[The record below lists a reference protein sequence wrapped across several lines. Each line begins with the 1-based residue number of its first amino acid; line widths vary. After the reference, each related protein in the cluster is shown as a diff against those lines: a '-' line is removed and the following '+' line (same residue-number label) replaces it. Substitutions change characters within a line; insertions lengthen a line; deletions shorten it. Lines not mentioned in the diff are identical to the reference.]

1 MFEVQCNEKS
11 NLDQLCD
18 PCSYL
23 QIKCY
28 PGLIFRW
35 YYKLVS
41 AMRNSNPEKTDNTE
55 IIVTRVCK
63 IILVGVSHT
72 NTWNHS
78 SVSVSRNWT
87 QTRYI
92 AKYKVKSVDKLK
104 LE

>member
-1 MFEVQCNEKS
+1 MFEVQCNKKS
-11 NLDQLCD
+11 NLYQLCD

-41 AMRNSNPEKTDNTE
+41 AMRNSDPERTDKSE

-63 IILVGVSHT
+63 IILGMAVLVWVELEH
-72 NTWNHS
+72 
-78 SVSVSRNWT
+78 
-87 QTRYI
+87 
-92 AKYKVKSVDKLK
+92 K
-104 LE
+104 LEIHSRI